1 MGYLEFGRAF
11 PLIFWAI
18 ITGLIVFRIL
28 NRALDRLL
36 SFISGAEQ
44 IMRSIFCIC
53 LNSLKGMRACGSG
66 TREIKNVDI
75 SASHSRKTCLLHVRI
90 SAVVA
95 ELVDAQRWGRCSLT
109 GVEVRV
115 FSAAPFSDFLVL
127 LYKRPIP
134 NSLGQSSNSPHW
146 NRARVIRHLTGN
158 QSLLQK

>member
-1 MGYLEFGRAF
+1 M
-11 PLIFWAI
+11 I

-75 SASHSRKTCLLHVRI
+75 SASHSRKTCLLHLRI

-95 ELVDAQRWGRCSLT
+95 ELVDAQR
-109 GVEVRV
+109 
-115 FSAAPFSDFLVL
+115 
-127 LYKRPIP
+127 
-134 NSLGQSSNSPHW
+134 
-146 NRARVIRHLTGN
+146 
-158 QSLLQK
+158 